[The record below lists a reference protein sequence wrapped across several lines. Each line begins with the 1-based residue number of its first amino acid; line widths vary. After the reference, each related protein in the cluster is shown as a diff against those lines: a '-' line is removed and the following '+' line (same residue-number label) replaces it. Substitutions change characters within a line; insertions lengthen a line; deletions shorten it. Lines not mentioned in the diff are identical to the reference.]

1 MTKCKCKYI
10 YIYILTGQPSITTL
24 NYLKKIKINC
34 STTGIL
40 RTIHPTAPTSQT
52 GSSYTHMSQAFP
64 HYCCIYD
71 HTTLYQSLYYTHIIP
86 QQASGSSYEVSV
98 PGGLSSCP
106 AVDMGWGRSVLGKKD
121 PLFSYCLW
129 GDRQY
134 RWFVTQR
141 KGRGEWDTRSHGTG
155 WLWR

>member
-1 MTKCKCKYI
+1 MYIEKVLDLWVQLMKNGGKNKCCIYNFVQCTYI
-10 YIYILTGQPSITTL
+10 YIYIYYISNRPAF
-24 NYLKKIKINC
+24 NYNAQLSKKIKINC

-71 HTTLYQSLYYTHIIP
+71 HTTLYQSLYHTHIIP

-106 AVDMGWGRSVLGKKD
+106 AVDMGWGHSVQRSII
-121 PLFSYCLW
+121 
-129 GDRQY
+129 
-134 RWFVTQR
+134 
-141 KGRGEWDTRSHGTG
+141 
-155 WLWR
+155 